1 VLISARKQISI
12 SSNSSKSGFTIL
24 EVLIALLLVGVG
36 VFAIME
42 TFNRGVFGFG
52 EVDNNYSLALSLSQ
66 EKLEEIKDSAF
77 SAVASQSRIAVSG
90 YTSFDQQ
97 VAVTS
102 PHADLKQVAVTTY
115 WQVPG
120 GENNISLTT
129 YVVNNL

>member
-1 VLISARKQISI
+1 MLISARKQISI